1 MIKVSQDKE
10 FHCHTCINSTARCNR
25 MALEINTEWNVYNK
39 KNNYTAKTDNTLA
52 VGPKNKRDEIK
63 HVYKDIDKRWNK
75 KTYIE
80 DELTRNKDNISIKHK
95 SFNMYQN
102 AIQKK

>member
-1 MIKVSQDKE
+1 MFI
-10 FHCHTCINSTARCNR
+10 I
-25 MALEINTEWNVYNK
+25 K

-80 DELTRNKDNISIKHK
+80 DKLTRNKDNISTKPT
-95 SFNMYQN
+95 SLDMYQ
-102 AIQKK
+102 ATIQKKSNK